1 MNGLKALSAVWTRR
15 KALPT
20 PKKIDPAVLLSWRL
34 APDMFPLVGQVQIAA
49 DQAKNGSAR
58 LPGIDPP
65 RFEDTETTIEALKE
79 RVAKTLT
86 FLKAVD
92 RKGIDGS
99 RDKDLT
105 FPLGPEIR
113 AT

>member
-1 MNGLKALSAVWTRR
+1 MHANNVHEQIEFWIECRTSPNSYKFDEMQNDGTCE
-15 KALPT
+15 
-20 PKKIDPAVLLSWRL
+20 LLS
-34 APDMFPLVGQVQIAA
+34 
-49 DQAKNGSAR
+49 KNGSAR